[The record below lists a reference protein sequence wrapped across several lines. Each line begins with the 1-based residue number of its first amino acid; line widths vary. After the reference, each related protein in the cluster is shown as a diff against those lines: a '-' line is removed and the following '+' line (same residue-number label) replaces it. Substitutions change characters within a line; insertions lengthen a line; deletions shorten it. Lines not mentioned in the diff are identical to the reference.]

1 MEVCLMK
8 TSTKRMFA
16 LLLSAVLLLSC
27 AMPVFAQEQEKDRLL
42 ASMDRWAFDAL
53 YYAQG
58 VATDGEYLYFGS
70 NQFVCQFSD
79 ILKTTFDGDA
89 VSINPD
95 AIPHEAK
102 MNTCFH
108 VGGIDYSNGCI
119 YAAIEDSGYD
129 NPYVAVY
136 DAQTLALVK
145 YKRLPVAVT
154 AQQQPIMDK
163 TEVNFE
169 QGDIRM
175 HMDGVPWI
183 AVDEKR
189 NVFYTAEWSDAD
201 RLNVFDL
208 DTFDFV
214 GFVELTDADGNA
226 VLLDRCQGADVYGD
240 VLYASCDI
248 GSEKPFFGID
258 LTSGVMTHLFDRNLG
273 ENAEAEGMCVQTTE
287 DGVRFISQ
295 YYEGIKVTVC
305 TYDVS
310 DLVLPAED
318 AKTPVQLGF
327 FEKLTAFFKTVLFGL
342 FNMFSPTTGK
352 AM

>member
-1 MEVCLMK
+1 MK

-27 AMPVFAQEQEKDRLL
+27 AMPVFAQEQEKDRLIQTKDYWL
-42 ASMDRWAFDAL
+42 LDAL
-53 YYAQG
+53 YRAQG
-58 VATDGEYLYFGS
+58 VATDGEHLYFGS
-70 NQFVCQFSD
+70 NEFVFLCSD

-89 VSINPD
+89 VNINPN
-95 AIPHEAK
+95 AIPFDAK
-102 MNTCFH
+102 LDACFH
-108 VGGIDYSNGCI
+108 VGGIDYADGFI
-119 YAAIEDSGYD
+119 YAAIEDPDYN
-129 NPYVAVY
+129 NPYVAVF
-136 DAQTLALVK
+136 DAETLELVR
-145 YKRLPVAVT
+145 YKRLPVAAT
-154 AQQQPIMDK
+154 TDGQPIEEK
-163 TEVNFE
+163 KNFDPAN
-169 QGDIRM
+169 GDIRM
-175 HMDGVPWI
+175 HTDGVPWV

-208 DTFDFV
+208 DTFAFI
-214 GFVELTDADGNA
+214 GFLELTDQDGNTA
-226 VLLDRCQGADVYGD
+226 LLHRCQGADVYGD
-240 VLYASCDI
+240 VLYTSCDI
-248 GSEKPFFGID
+248 GSEQPFFAVD
-258 LTSGVMTHLFDRNLG
+258 LRNGVMTHLFDRNLG

-310 DLVLPAED
+310 DLVLPSED

>member
-1 MEVCLMK
+1 MKKSVKNIIALM
-8 TSTKRMFA
+8 T
-16 LLLSAVLLLSC
+16 AVVMLC
-27 AMPVFAQEQEKDRLL
+27 TCFVTAFAQEREKDRLIETKEYQL
-42 ASMDRWAFDAL
+42 LDAL
-53 YYAQG
+53 YRAQG
-58 VATDGEYLYFGS
+58 IATDGEYLYFGS

-89 VSINPD
+89 VCVNPD

-108 VGGIDYSNGCI
+108 VGGIDYSDGYV

-136 DAQTLALVK
+136 DAQTLELIK

-154 AQQQPIMDK
+154 AQGQPVTEK

-175 HMDGVPWI
+175 HMDGVPWV
-183 AVDEKR
+183 AVDEAR
-189 NVFYTAEWSDAD
+189 NVFYTAEWDDAD

-208 DTFDFV
+208 DTFEFV
-214 GFVELTDADGNA
+214 GFVELTDENGNA
-226 VLLDRCQGADVYGD
+226 VVLDRCQGADVYGD

-248 GSEKPFFGID
+248 GTEQPFFAID
-258 LTSGVMTHLFDRNLG
+258 LNSGVMTHLFDRNLG
-273 ENAEAEGMCVQTTE
+273 DEAEAEGMCVQTTA
-287 DGVRFISQ
+287 DGVRFVSQ
-295 YYEGIKVTVC
+295 YYEGIKVVVC

-310 DLVLPAED
+310 DIVCVQED
-318 AKTPVQLGF
+318 AKTPVQFGF
-327 FEKLTAFFKTVLFGL
+327 AEKVLAFFKSVMYGL
-342 FNMFSPTTGK
+342 MNMFAFTADK